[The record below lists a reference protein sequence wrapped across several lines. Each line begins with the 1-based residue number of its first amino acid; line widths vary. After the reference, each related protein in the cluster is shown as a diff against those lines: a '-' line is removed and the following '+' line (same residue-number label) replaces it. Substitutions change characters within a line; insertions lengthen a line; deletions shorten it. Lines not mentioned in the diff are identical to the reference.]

1 MLTVIAGL
9 SLAIWCYLL
18 AWRGGFWRADQRL
31 GGEPRVPDS
40 WPAVAVLV
48 PARDEA

>member
-1 MLTVIAGL
+1 MLTVISGL

-18 AWRGGFWRADQRL
+18 ALRGGFWRADQRL
-31 GGEPRVPDS
+31 GADPGAPS
-40 WPAVAVLV
+40 AWPAVAVLV